1 MTDNDPLL
9 TLAEVAERL
18 RVPIATVRWWRANHA
33 GPRTFKIGR
42 HVMSRESD
50 VNAFIDEQR
59 QRGDVESALEIERS
73 TAR

>member
-18 RVPIATVRWWRANHA
+18 RVPIATVRWWRANQK

-42 HVMSRESD
+42 HVVSRASD
-50 VNAFIDEQR
+50 VDAYINQQR
-59 QRGDVESALEIERS
+59 DRGA
-73 TAR
+73 A